1 MAPAGGCWGGAVAAA
16 GAARCVPVL
25 LLLGVLSARRVPV
38 PLLLLGVLS
47 AAPRPGAQASE
58 HYTPLSLLKQE
69 LQHRQQQEA
78 PAGGGCSPQSGDWG
92 DQHSAEC
99 AGECAARRGSAGPAG
114 PRGLR
119 VPQVPPT
126 PARRVLPAR
135 QPAGC
140 LSPRAASRLP
150 RPEPLWGRRRGEEL
164 LSAPGASAASRS
176 PGSCWRRG
184 WRVAGH
190 PCPRGCVEQGRGG
203 RTEEGAGPAAGTP
216 GPRRPV
222 NQVSRPPGRC
232 RVSNTGSEDSV
243 PIERK
248 GTKSEP
254 VLSAP

>member
-1 MAPAGGCWGGAVAAA
+1 MAAA

-150 RPEPLWGRRRGEEL
+150 RPEPLWGRRRGEEP
-164 LSAPGASAASRS
+164 PGALAAVGGGDGAW
-176 PGSCWRRG
+176 PGT
-184 WRVAGH
+184 RVPAGAWS
-190 PCPRGCVEQGRGG
+190 RGG
-203 RTEEGAGPAAGTP
+203 ADGRRRAQGQLRGRPARAG
-216 GPRRPV
+216 
-222 NQVSRPPGRC
+222 
-232 RVSNTGSEDSV
+232 
-243 PIERK
+243 
-248 GTKSEP
+248 
-254 VLSAP
+254 L